1 MKNKLCS
8 WKYTL
13 KGMKIYT
20 HFAGRSLIYFCG
32 FPLYF
37 QLQSIAVSQ
46 ALVCVQSLFD
56 DVTISYFKY

>member
-1 MKNKLCS
+1 MKNKLRS

-13 KGMKIYT
+13 KGMKIFT
-20 HFAGRSLIYFCG
+20 HFTDCSLIYFCG
-32 FPLYF
+32 FPSYF

-46 ALVCVQSLFD
+46 NLVCVQSLFD